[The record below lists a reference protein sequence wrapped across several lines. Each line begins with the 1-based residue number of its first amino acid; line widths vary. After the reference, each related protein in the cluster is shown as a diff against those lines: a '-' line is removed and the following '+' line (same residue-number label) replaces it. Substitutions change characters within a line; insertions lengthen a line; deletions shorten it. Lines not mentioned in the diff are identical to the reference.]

1 MLITAVLCSAC
12 HKNTED
18 KNNQQTEEDSPLVEL
33 ETVREQSVAQIQQ
46 YTATVEAEVTNNIA
60 PSSPVR
66 IDRIFVEVG
75 DRVAR
80 GQQVVAMDAAH
91 LRQVELQLANQRVEF
106 ERTDELYKI
115 GGASKSEWDAQK
127 MAYEV
132 QKTAYEDLKKNTSLR
147 SPVSGVVTARNYDNG
162 DFYSGASPVLVIEQI
177 NPVKLVVHIS
187 ENHYTEIKENKPVDI
202 QLDVYGE
209 EKFEGKVKLIYPT
222 IDPATRTFT
231 VEISVNNKDQRIRPG
246 MFARATIDFGEQQH
260 VVVPDRAVVKQAGSG
275 DYYVYVYKDG
285 KVSHNKVLLGR
296 RMDNHYELI
305 SGVPNGARVVVAGQS
320 RLADSVKVRVQK

>member
-320 RLADSVKVRVQK
+320 RLADGVKVRVQK